1 MQDRFVLQDPEAE
14 RFRVLPCRGPRI
26 VTVKSARALK
36 QCRPMAAG
44 MPQAALEERGWG
56 LVGAMEHGGQ
66 RRDRSL
72 FGLLESAT
80 YTFHM
85 MRKVEKVPE
94 RPLVLSICFQISK
107 IGS

>member
-56 LVGAMEHGGQ
+56 LVGAMEHGGK
-66 RRDRSL
+66 RRDRTADAGL
-72 FGLLESAT
+72 F
-80 YTFHM
+80 
-85 MRKVEKVPE
+85 
-94 RPLVLSICFQISK
+94 RPPTNGPKWLRIS
-107 IGS
+107 GHD